1 MAKNQYLIADNTIDP
16 DKAVEGLSELTFEA
30 AQEWIDAN
38 QVELE
43 TPITL
48 DTMVFT
54 NQYSI
59 QPDNHPEE
67 ED

>member
-16 DKAVEGLSELTFEA
+16 DKALEGLMGLTFEA
-30 AQEWIDAN
+30 AQEWIGLN
-38 QVELE
+38 QEELE

-48 DTMVFT
+48 GEMVFT
-54 NQYSI
+54 TKYSI
-59 QPDNHPEE
+59 QPDNHPQ